1 MTTQPQCT
9 YTVIGLRRDV
19 DFTDLLIARVQPG
32 PDADTVTVLR
42 SSEDDF
48 TRWAMDFDAPTPDAA
63 AALAYEYCRNDPDW
77 E

>member
-1 MTTQPQCT
+1 MCGAGPA
-9 YTVIGLRRDV
+9 VAGRRDTA
-19 DFTDLLIARVQPG
+19 FADLLVARVQPC
-32 PDADTVTVLR
+32 PDADTVAVLG

-48 TRWAMDFDAPTPDAA
+48 TRWAMDAA